1 MYVNA
6 IARFGVKDVQT
17 ISKMSLE
24 EYFLRSEAYQVE
36 QVDDKERI
44 AIQAWLNQ
52 AVQATKG
59 SSKHPRPYF
68 NKFSDFYNSTQYI
81 NEVHKEY
88 NPEYI
93 AQTVSEQEKEMAK
106 QDEIMNRTMEYNKK
120 KKKQKESGR

>member
-17 ISKMSLE
+17 ISKMNLE

-68 NKFSDFYNSTQYI
+68 NKFSDFYNSTQY
-81 NEVHKEY
+81 NSEY
-88 NPEYI
+88 V
-93 AQTVSEQEKEMAK
+93 AQTTSEQEKEMAK

-120 KKKQKESGR
+120 KQAEKER

>member
-1 MYVNA
+1 MYINA
-6 IARFGVKDVQT
+6 IARFGVKDVSA
-17 ISKMSLE
+17 IDKMSLE

-59 SSKHPRPYF
+59 SSKYPKPYF

-81 NEVHKEY
+81 NEIHKSYNSEY
-88 NPEYI
+88 V
-93 AQTVSEQEKEMAK
+93 AQTTSEQEKEMAK
-106 QDEIMNRTMEYNKK
+106 QDEIMNRTMEYK
-120 KKKQKESGR
+120 KKKQAEKER

>member
-1 MYVNA
+1 MYINA
-6 IARFGVKDVQT
+6 IARFGVKDVSA
-17 ISKMSLE
+17 IDKMSLE

-59 SSKHPRPYF
+59 SSKHPKPYF

-81 NEVHKEY
+81 NEIHKSYNSEY
-88 NPEYI
+88 V
-93 AQTVSEQEKEMAK
+93 AQTTSEQEKETAK

-120 KKKQKESGR
+120 KQAEKER